1 MVNTENQYFLPCHP
15 SIHSADPLGVCDD
28 DNPTAWAVIVATIN
42 AFRTNP
48 KHTIHQLPSLIQDIS
63 YSVKMDGNLNTE
75 FLSQFLLRKYPDAY
89 SLDARTTL
97 NNILDMA
104 LSLPASFP
112 SETIQCLSESHPLCR
127 LSFSQISSLL
137 SHQILNTLSAPPG
150 NNWGCTFACWYSG
163 TQPLENAVF
172 GYLSTLFDFFTLTEY
187 HQAEMTYR
195 FYTKSC
201 PSDPEEHIELWRN
214 CRDIKAF
221 DNIIIESVTKES
233 VPFPHPAL
241 PCTLVASNKSP
252 GFGPAC
258 TQEELVTAACPP
270 LLPLG
275 ALLVAPPVPS
285 DTVILASGY
294 VPLAHWQGQGRQATY
309 LQIPNKLD
317 HHTFVLADASEL
329 DQVEAEAA
337 ALPDLQRQIFLRDLH
352 KVYTAFSAIAEL
364 DIRNIASPLW
374 GAGSFGGNPVVKAL
388 ILSAAAA
395 RAGITVHLS
404 VDDSRLFETS
414 SSGRHQ
420 GEQLLMVLEELVTN
434 AKLSVGLVM
443 ERLSSNVTDI
453 YQLRRLFDV

>member
-1 MVNTENQYFLPCHP
+1 MVSADEHYSLPCHP
-15 SIHSADPLGVCDD
+15 SVHSADPLSICDD
-28 DNPTAWAVIVATIN
+28 DDPTAWAVILATIH
-42 AFRTNP
+42 AFRTKP
-48 KHTIHQLPSLIQDIS
+48 KHNIHQLPSLIQEIS
-63 YSVKMDGNLNTE
+63 YSVKMDGDLNTE
-75 FLSQFLLRKYPDAY
+75 FLSRFLLRKYPDAH

-104 LSLPASFP
+104 LSLPTSFP
-112 SETIQCLSESHPLCR
+112 SKTIQCLSESHPLCK

-150 NNWGCTFACWYSG
+150 NNWGCTFTCWYSG

-172 GYLSTLFDFFTLTEY
+172 GYLSTLFDFFTLTDY

-195 FYTKSC
+195 LYTRSC
-201 PSDPEEHIELWRN
+201 SSDPEEHFELWKDFT
-214 CRDIKAF
+214 DIEAF
-221 DNIIIESVTKES
+221 DNIIIEHVTKES

-285 DTVILASGY
+285 DAVVLASGY

-309 LQIPNKLD
+309 LQLPRTLD
-317 HHTFVLADASEL
+317 HHTFVLADAAEL
-329 DQVEAEAA
+329 DQVEVNAT
-337 ALPDLQRQIFLRDLH
+337 ALPDLQPQIFSRDLH
-352 KVYTAFSAIAEL
+352 KAYTAFSAIAEL
-364 DIRNIASPLW
+364 GIRNIACPLW
-374 GAGSFGGNPVVKAL
+374 GAGSFGGNPVVKVL

-404 VDDSRLFETS
+404 VDDSRLVETS
-414 SSGRHQ
+414 STGTDQ
-420 GEQLLMVLEELVTN
+420 PEQLVMILEKLVTN
-434 AKLSVGLVM
+434 NLSVGLLM
-443 ERLSSNVTDI
+443 ERLGSNVTDV
-453 YQLRRLFDV
+453 YQLRRLFNV